1 MAIKPL
7 ILLPLRMKHFLLLYC
22 YLFLISLASHA
33 QNETQRAIL
42 LNSAK
47 YFEIKSRA
55 NYTEAIIKAKENG
68 WPIRYKSKN
77 NASVNLIGVDA
88 FGQPKYLTTFSDPI
102 QGITINANKVWPG
115 GGLGFNLSGASDIM
129 TNKLNIWDEG
139 VPRPTHVEFG
149 GKIIEK
155 DNATKTV
162 DHSTHVAGIMF
173 SKGVNALA
181 KGMAYGIKGASSYD
195 WFDDE
200 SEMAAAAANGLLVS
214 NHSYGNI
221 AGWDY
226 NDDSTRWEYNG
237 KWNEK
242 EDYKFGYYDDGA
254 QAMDSIAYN
263 APNYLIVKSAG
274 NSHAST
280 GPKVGDNYWRRD
292 EKGKWY
298 DAGKRPDSLSSNNAF
313 ETLPMDVNAKNI
325 LTVGAVQGI
334 AAGYAKKED
343 AVMTSFSSWGPT
355 DDGRIKPDIVTDG
368 QSVYSAIA
376 TTDSTYG
383 YSSGTSMASP
393 GAAGS
398 LFLLQ
403 ELSQQII
410 PNKFMRSA
418 TIKGLAIHSAN
429 EAGLFPG
436 PDYKFGWGLLNIGE
450 AATVL
455 SNALTNGNNSK
466 SVDLV
471 YENTLENKGSYSV
484 SVIASGIKP
493 LKATLSWTDI
503 KGNVETSLNDTT
515 HRLINDLDLKITKDA
530 VTYFP
535 WKLNPKAPE
544 DPATREINSVD
555 NVEKVEIDSTLVGT
569 SYTITVNHKNN
580 LVRGQQAYSLIVSG
594 AGGTAYCTST
604 ANSAAGTRMDSVTLG
619 NIVFANSGT
628 KQYIDNSNIIINA
641 ESNGTMPIS
650 IKLGSTDASD
660 NTRFLKVFVDYNNNG
675 VFDDTETVLSSGAL
689 KNGTYTGLIS
699 FPESLVIGRITKL
712 RIVVT
717 ETDASANVKA
727 CGSYAIGE
735 TQDYTLKVINAS
747 NDLQVA
753 EIVNPV
759 AGIAKRDNQYITAK
773 IVNLGSTAQTNLPLS
788 LVVKKGNSTVLSI
801 NEIFT
806 GRLNGQESMNYTFQ
820 KPINIEANQTYTFTA
835 SVNLVND
842 QQKANNSISATI
854 VSASALTAPIA
865 TATNCNGTLN
875 LNVSSPINN
884 ANYVWFDS
892 ANLQIPIAV
901 GANPSAIGS
910 TKSKFYV
917 TQGYQTTVG
926 PLTNTTLGS
935 GGGYNNFAGNFVKI
949 NATGPLTIETAKLYT
964 GYPGKIDFILASF
977 GSFSADGTSYTY
989 YPLQTISLNVP
1000 ASSPSPIAASSS
1012 AGTPFVEGDTGRIY
1026 ALNLKIAQAGDYII
1040 IIKCDS
1046 ATIFRNNG
1054 LKDPTYPIGPSKI
1067 FSYTGNSVQTASGN
1081 YQNYFYFFYNT
1092 QINTG
1097 EGMSPASEVSVK
1109 NYEKPNFIFSDTT
1122 LKASSA
1128 TSYQWYLNDE
1138 TIVGATNQNYRPLVN
1153 GMYKVSAKFGTCTS
1167 VSDSR
1172 LIMVT
1177 AIEEAPVK
1185 EINLRISSDDN
1196 IENMI
1201 KGGSFYVNFS
1211 NIQTEGITL
1220 DIINSTGSNVFHK
1233 ENLINQSSPQHI
1245 TINNLTTGVYFVK
1258 IYANKKVYVQR
1269 VFITNN

>member
-1 MAIKPL
+1 
-7 ILLPLRMKHFLLLYC
+7 MKHFLLLFGF
-22 YLFLISLASHA
+22 LFSISLASQA
-33 QNETQRAIL
+33 QNETQKVAL

-55 NYTEAIIKAKENG
+55 NYTVAILKAKENG

-77 NASVNLIGVDA
+77 NASVNLVGVDA
-88 FGQPKYLTTFSDPI
+88 FGQPKYLTTFADPI
-102 QGITINANKVWPG
+102 QSITINTNKVWPG
-115 GGLGFNLSGASDIM
+115 GGLGFNLTGASDIM

-149 GKIIEK
+149 GKVVEK

-173 SKGVNALA
+173 SKGTNPLA

-200 SEMAAAAANGLLVS
+200 SEMATAAANGLLVS

-226 NDDSTRWEYNG
+226 NDDSTRWEYHG

-274 NSHAST
+274 NTRSSS
-280 GPKVGDNYWRRD
+280 GPKVGDTYWRRN
-292 EKGKWY
+292 ENGKWY
-298 DAGKRPDSLSSNNAF
+298 DAGKRPDSLSSNNTF

-325 LTVGAVQGI
+325 LTVGAVLGI
-334 AAGYAKKED
+334 ASGYSKKED
-343 AVMTSFSSWGPT
+343 AIMTNFSSWGPT

-368 QSVYSAIA
+368 QSVYSSTNAS
-376 TTDSTYG
+376 DSSYG

-393 GAAGS
+393 GAAAS

-403 ELSQQII
+403 ELSQQIV

-455 SNALTNGNNSK
+455 SNALTNKNNSS

-471 YENTLENKGSYSV
+471 YENVLEDKASYSV
-484 SVIASGIKP
+484 NVIASGGKP

-503 KGNVETSLNDTT
+503 KGTIETSLNDTT
-515 HRLINDLDLKITKDA
+515 HRLVNDLDLKITKDA
-530 VTYFP
+530 ITYFP
-535 WKLNPKAPE
+535 WKLNPKVPE
-544 DPATREINSVD
+544 DPASKAINWVD

-594 AGGTAYCTST
+594 AGGTAYCAST
-604 ANSAAGTRMDSVTLG
+604 ATEAAGTRMDSVTIAG
-619 NIVFANSGT
+619 KVFANTGT

-641 ESNGTMPIS
+641 ESNGILPIS

-660 NTRFLKVFVDYNNNG
+660 NTRFLKVFIDYNNNG
-675 VFDDTETVLSSGAL
+675 VFDENETVLSSTAL
-689 KNGTYTGLIS
+689 KNGTYTGVIN
-699 FPESLVIGRITKL
+699 FPENLVVGRITKL

-717 ETDASANVKA
+717 ETDAISNVKA
-727 CGSYAIGE
+727 CGNYTSGE
-735 TQDYTLKVINAS
+735 TQDYTLKIINAS
-747 NDLQVA
+747 VDLQVS
-753 EIVNPV
+753 EIVNPI
-759 AGIAKRDNQYITAK
+759 AGLAKRNNQFVTAK
-773 IVNLGSTAQTNLPLS
+773 IVNLGSTAQTNFPLS

-801 NEIFT
+801 NETFT

-820 KPINIEANQTYTFTA
+820 KPVNIAANETYSFTA
-835 SVNLVND
+835 TVTLASD

-854 VSASALTAPIA
+854 VSAAESSAPVA
-865 TATNCNGTLN
+865 TAINCNGSLKLT
-875 LNVSSPINN
+875 VSAPSAT
-884 ANYVWFDS
+884 ANYVWYDS
-892 ANLQIPIAV
+892 ADLQTPIAV
-901 GANPSAIGS
+901 GANPGGTTS
-910 TKSKFYV
+910 TKNKLYV
-917 TQGYQTTVG
+917 TEGYQSVVG
-926 PLTNTTLGS
+926 PLTNNTLGGS
-935 GGGYNNFAGNFVKI
+935 GGYNSFAGNFVKI
-949 NATGPLTIETAKLYT
+949 NATGPLDIETVKLYT
-964 GYPGKIDFILASF
+964 GYPGKVDFILAT
-977 GSFSADGTSYTY
+977 FSTFSTDGTSYSY
-989 YPLQTISLNVP
+989 FPLQTTSLNVP
-1000 ASSPSPIAASSS
+1000 ASSPTPIAASSS
-1012 AGTPFVEGDTGRIY
+1012 TGTPFAEGDTGRIY
-1026 ALNLKIAQAGDYII
+1026 ALNFKIAQAGDYII

-1046 ATIFRNNG
+1046 ATVFRNNG
-1054 LKDPTYPIGPSKI
+1054 LKDPTYPIGPNKV

-1081 YQNYFYFFYNT
+1081 FQTFFYFFYST
-1092 QINTG
+1092 QIKAGNTL
-1097 EGMSPASEVSVK
+1097 SAATEVTVK
-1109 NYEKPNFIFSDTT
+1109 TSEKPSFIFTDTT
-1122 LKASSA
+1122 LKSTSAS
-1128 TSYQWYLNDE
+1128 SYQWYLNDVA
-1138 TIVGATNQNYRPLVN
+1138 IAGATNQNYRPSTN
-1153 GMYKVSAKFGTCTS
+1153 GMYKVTTKLGSCTS
-1167 VSDSR
+1167 DSDSR
-1172 LIMVT
+1172 LIIAT
-1177 AIEEAPVK
+1177 PIEEAPTK
-1185 EINLRISSDDN
+1185 EISLRISSVDF

-1201 KGGSFYVNFS
+1201 KGSSFYVEFS
-1211 NIQTEGITL
+1211 NIQTEGISL
-1220 DIINSTGSNVFHK
+1220 DIINSMGNNVFHK
-1233 ENLINQSSPQHI
+1233 ENLINQRSPQRI

>member
-1 MAIKPL
+1 
-7 ILLPLRMKHFLLLYC
+7 MKHFLLLSSF
-22 YLFLISLASHA
+22 LFSISLISLA
-33 QNETQRAIL
+33 QNETQKLVL

-68 WPIRYKSKN
+68 WPIRYTSKN
-77 NASVNLIGVDA
+77 KATANLIGIDA
-88 FGQPKYLTTFSDPI
+88 FGQPKYLTTFADPI
-102 QGITINANKVWPG
+102 QAISINTNKVWPG
-115 GGLGFNLSGASDIM
+115 GGLGFNLSGASSIM
-129 TNKLNIWDEG
+129 TNRIGIWDEG
-139 VPRPTHVEFG
+139 VPRPTHVEFD
-149 GKIIEK
+149 GKVVEK

-162 DHSTHVAGIMF
+162 SHSTHVAGIMF
-173 SKGVNALA
+173 SKGSNALA
-181 KGMAYGIKGASSYD
+181 KGMAYGVKGAYAYD

-274 NSHAST
+274 NTHAST
-280 GPKVGDNYWRRD
+280 GPKIGDTYWRRD

-298 DAGKRPDSLSSNNAF
+298 DAGKRPDSLSSNNAY

-325 LTVGAVQGI
+325 LTVGAVTGI
-334 AAGYAKKED
+334 ASGYSKKED
-343 AVMTSFSSWGPT
+343 AIMTSFSSWGPT

-368 QSVYSAIA
+368 QSVYS
-376 TTDSTYG
+376 TTNNSDSSYG

-403 ELSQQII
+403 ELSQQIV

-418 TIKGLAIHSAN
+418 TIKGLAIHTAN

-436 PDYKFGWGLLNIGE
+436 PDYKYGWGLLNIGE

-455 SNALTNGNNSK
+455 SNALTNTNSST

-471 YENTLENKGSYSV
+471 YENVLQDKASYSV
-484 SVIASGIKP
+484 SVIASGNKP
-493 LKATLSWTDI
+493 LKATLAWTDI
-503 KGNVETSLNDTT
+503 KGTIETSLNDTT
-515 HRLINDLDLKITKDA
+515 RRLVNDLDLKITKDSI
-530 VTYFP
+530 TYFP
-535 WKLNPKAPE
+535 WKLNPKVPE
-544 DPATREINSVD
+544 DPASKQINSVD

-569 SYTITVNHKNN
+569 SYTVTVNHKNS
-580 LVRGQQAYSLIVSG
+580 LVRGQQAYSLIISG

-604 ANSAAGTRMDSVTLG
+604 ASSAAGTRMDSVSIAG
-619 NIVFANSGT
+619 KVFVNTGT

-641 ESNGTMPIS
+641 ESNGTLPIN

-660 NTRFLKVFVDYNNNG
+660 NTRFLKVFIDYNNNG
-675 VFDDTETVLSSGAL
+675 VFEDTETALASAAL
-689 KNGTYTGLIS
+689 KNGSYTGVIN
-699 FPESLVIGRITKL
+699 FPSNLVIGKITKL

-717 ETDASANVKA
+717 ETDAINNVKA
-727 CGSYAIGE
+727 CGSYTSGE
-735 TQDYTLKVINAS
+735 TQDYTLKVINPT
-747 NDLQVA
+747 NDLQVS
-753 EIVNPV
+753 EIVNPI
-759 AGIAKRDNQYITAK
+759 AGLAKRDNQYITAK
-773 IVNLGSTAQTNLPLS
+773 IVNLGSTAQTNLPLT
-788 LVVKKGNSTVLSI
+788 LVVKKGSATILSI

-820 KPINIEANQTYTFTA
+820 KPINVEANQTYTFTA
-835 SVNLVND
+835 SVNLVSD

-854 VSASALTAPIA
+854 VSAAESAAPSA
-865 TATNCNGTLN
+865 TATNCNGSLN
-875 LNVSSPINN
+875 LAVLSPNAT
-884 ANYVWFDS
+884 ANYIWYDS
-892 ANLQIPIAV
+892 ANLLNPIAV
-901 GANPSAIGS
+901 GANPAGS
-910 TKSKFYV
+910 TSSKNKLYV
-917 TQGYQTTVG
+917 TQGYQSIVG

-935 GGGYNNFAGNFVKI
+935 GGGYNSFAGNFVKI
-949 NATGPLTIETAKLYT
+949 NAAGPLNIETVKLYT
-964 GYPGKIDFILASF
+964 GYPGKVDFILASF
-977 GSFSADGTSYTY
+977 GSFSADGTTYSY
-989 YPLQTISLNVP
+989 YPLQTTSLNVP
-1000 ASSPSPIAASSS
+1000 ASSPAPVVASAST
-1012 AGTPFVEGDTGRIY
+1012 GTPFVDGDTGRIY
-1026 ALNLKIAQAGDYII
+1026 ALNLKVAQAGDYII

-1046 ATIFRNNG
+1046 ATVFRNSG

-1081 YQNYFYFFYNT
+1081 YQNYFYFFYST

-1097 EGMSPASEVSVK
+1097 DAMSAATEVPVK
-1109 NYEKPNFIFSDTT
+1109 TSDKPSFIFTDTT
-1122 LKASSA
+1122 LKSTSA
-1128 TSYQWYLNDE
+1128 ATYQWYLNDE
-1138 TIVGATNQNYRPLVN
+1138 TIVGATNQNYRPSTN
-1153 GMYKVSAKFGTCTS
+1153 GMYKVATKLGTCTS

-1185 EINLRISSDDN
+1185 EISLRISSDDY

-1201 KGGSFYVNFS
+1201 KGASFYVQFS

-1220 DIINSTGSNVFHK
+1220 DIINSMGTNVFHK
-1233 ENLINQSSPQHI
+1233 ENLINQRSPQKI
-1245 TINNLTTGVYFVK
+1245 NINNLTPGVYFVK

>member
-1 MAIKPL
+1 
-7 ILLPLRMKHFLLLYC
+7 MKHFLLFSF
-22 YLFLISLASHA
+22 LFSISLVSHT
-33 QNETQRAIL
+33 QNETQKLAL

-68 WPIRYKSKN
+68 WPIRYANKN
-77 NASVNLIGVDA
+77 NATVNLIGIDA
-88 FGQPKYLTTFSDPI
+88 FGQPKYLTTFADPI
-102 QGITINANKVWPG
+102 QAITINANKVWPG
-115 GGLGFNLSGASDIM
+115 GGLGFNLTGAADIM
-129 TNKLNIWDEG
+129 TNKIGIWDEG

-149 GKIIEK
+149 GKVVEK
-155 DNATKTV
+155 DNATKNV

-181 KGMAYGIKGASSYD
+181 KGMAYGVKGAYSYD

-200 SEMAAAAANGLLVS
+200 SEMAAAAANGLLIS

-226 NDDSTRWEYNG
+226 NSDSSRWEYNG

-254 QAMDSIAYN
+254 QANDSIAYN

-274 NSHAST
+274 NARSTT
-280 GPKVGDNYWRRD
+280 GPKVGDVYWRRD

-298 DAGKRPDSLSSNNAF
+298 NAGNRPDSLSSNNSY

-325 LTVGAVQGI
+325 LTVGAVTGI
-334 AAGYAKKED
+334 ASGYAKKED
-343 AVMTSFSSWGPT
+343 AIMTSFSSWGPT
-355 DDGRIKPDIVTDG
+355 DDGRIKPDIVADG

-383 YSSGTSMASP
+383 YSSGTSMSSP

-403 ELSQQII
+403 ELSQQIV

-418 TIKGLAIHSAN
+418 TIKGLAIHTAN

-455 SNALTNGNNSK
+455 SNALTNNNSNT

-471 YENTLENKGSYSV
+471 YENVLQNKASYSV
-484 SVIASGIKP
+484 SVTASGNKP
-493 LKATLSWTDI
+493 LKATLTWTDI
-503 KGNVETSLNDTT
+503 KGDIETSLNDTA
-515 HRLINDLDLKITKDA
+515 HRLVNDLDLKITKDSI
-530 VTYFP
+530 TYYP
-535 WKLNPKAPE
+535 WKLNPKIP
-544 DPATREINSVD
+544 DNPASREINWVD

-594 AGGTAYCTST
+594 AGGTAYCLSSAT
-604 ANSAAGTRMDSVTLG
+604 SAAGTRMDSVSLG
-619 NIVFANSGT
+619 NNIFANTSS

-641 ESNGTMPIS
+641 EPNGILPIN

-660 NTRFLKVFVDYNNNG
+660 NTRFLKVFIDYNNNG
-675 VFDDTETVLSSGAL
+675 IFEDTETVLSSAAL
-689 KNGTYTGLIS
+689 KNGTYTGVIN
-699 FPESLVIGRITKL
+699 FPTNLVIGKITKL

-727 CGSYAIGE
+727 CGNYTVGE
-735 TQDYTLKVINAS
+735 TQDYTLKFINPS

-753 EIVNPV
+753 EIVNPI
-759 AGIAKRDNQYITAK
+759 AGLAKRDNQYITAK
-773 IVNLGSTAQTNLPLS
+773 IVNLGSTAQSNLPLS
-788 LVVKKGNSTVLSI
+788 LVVKKGSSTVLSI
-801 NEIFT
+801 NETFT

-820 KPINIEANQTYTFTA
+820 KPINIEANQAYTFTA
-835 SVNLVND
+835 TVNLASD
-842 QQKANNSISATI
+842 QQKANNSINATI
-854 VSASALTAPIA
+854 VSAAENAAPMA
-865 TATNCNGTLN
+865 TATNCNGSLTLT
-875 LNVSSPINN
+875 VN
-884 ANYVWFDS
+884 APSATGNYIWYDTAS
-892 ANLQIPIAV
+892 LQNPIAV
-901 GANPSAIGS
+901 GASPSGNTS
-910 TKSKFYV
+910 TKNKLYV
-917 TQGYQTTVG
+917 TQGYQSIVG

-935 GGGYNNFAGNFVKI
+935 GGGYNSFSGNFVKI
-949 NATGPLTIETAKLYT
+949 NATGPLNIETVKLYT
-964 GYPGKIDFILASF
+964 GYPGKVDFILATFS
-977 GSFSADGTSYTY
+977 SFSADGTTYSYF
-989 YPLQTISLNVP
+989 PLQTTSLNVP

-1012 AGTPFVEGDTGRIY
+1012 AGTPLVEGDTGRIY

-1046 ATIFRNNG
+1046 ATVFRNNG
-1054 LKDPTYPIGPSKI
+1054 LKDPTYPIGPNKI

-1081 YQNYFYFFYNT
+1081 YQNYFYFFYST
-1092 QINTG
+1092 QIKT
-1097 EGMSPASEVSVK
+1097 SDAQTAATEVTVK
-1109 NYEKPNFIFSDTT
+1109 TSEKPSFLFTDTT

-1128 TSYQWYLNDE
+1128 ATYQWYLNDE
-1138 TIVGATNQNYRPLVN
+1138 TIVGATNQNYRPTIN
-1153 GMYKVSAKFGTCTS
+1153 GMYKVATKLAACTS

-1177 AIEEAPVK
+1177 AIEEAPPK
-1185 EINLRISSDDN
+1185 EISLKISSDDH

-1201 KGGSFYVNFS
+1201 KGASFYVQFS
-1211 NIQTEGITL
+1211 NIQTEGISL
-1220 DIINSTGSNVFHK
+1220 DIINSMGNNVFHK
-1233 ENLINQSSPQHI
+1233 ENLVNQRSPQHI
-1245 TINNLTTGVYFVK
+1245 NINNFATGVYFVK
-1258 IYANKKVYVQR
+1258 IYANKKVYIQR